1 MARMTNDSSEHQT
14 FRVARKN
21 ARWPNPKHST
31 AQHSTPPTH
40 HDASIHGPEQLFA
53 SIPKTTLI
61 KTTDSQSIFQIDPRL
76 K

>member
-1 MARMTNDSSEHQT
+1 MQDDPTL
-14 FRVARKN
+14 
-21 ARWPNPKHST
+21 ST